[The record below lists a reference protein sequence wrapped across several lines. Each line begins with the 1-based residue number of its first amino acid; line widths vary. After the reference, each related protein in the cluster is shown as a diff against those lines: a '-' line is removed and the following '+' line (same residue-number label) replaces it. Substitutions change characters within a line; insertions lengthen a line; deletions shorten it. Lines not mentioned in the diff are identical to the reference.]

1 MGQFIVRVIASLVSI
16 ATALVVNSAPAF
28 KVENRLDF
36 KNVASKVA
44 DGENSAEL
52 SDNGTNTVE
61 EDQLNAFSNGN
72 SRNDSKLPKKVASSF
87 TNKDEVVSSKY
98 AIADNGELK
107 SIKTGQTV
115 TDSKLVGTKDKQ
127 PDPLAKSNGERFTP
141 ITVGDLR
148 KEIKREN
155 SGSTNADFSA
165 TNNTPISSKK
175 RVENKRSLRK
185 NKVVLISSNQKNPEE
200 TDSSEKSQESQALES
215 RTSTYTTYGSVR
227 KISLPTNGFGTRW
240 GDYNG
245 TQAFYDGNGS
255 LFAYNASGVIDV
267 SEHQKE
273 INWAAAKAAGVE
285 GAIIRISYGWENG
298 YDKYALRNIR
308 ECKRLGIPFGI
319 YMYSYA
325 EKPEDGANEGADV
338 ASLLRRAGVSP
349 GDLSYPVYYDLEK
362 WVWAGHTAPTSPYV
376 YQNIVSSWWNQL
388 YNAGYTNLG
397 IYSYANYLKGPLNSQ
412 YIHDRASWVASY
424 GATPLFNIRTALRGW
439 QYTSKARISGIDG
452 NVDVSAFGN
461 MDPNA
466 YGEYENVGRVWK
478 VRRVPNRDF
487 WTDGTQNHVLQYQLR
502 ESYYMHGGFAR
513 LGAPVADEE
522 NIGGGWWR
530 QRCQNGDVWTH
541 GTDTKLVIQFEL
553 RGSYY
558 KHGDVARLGAPVAE
572 EENMGGGWWRQ
583 RCQNGDVWT
592 HGTDTKLVI
601 QFELRGSYYS
611 HGGAGWLG
619 APVADEEN
627 IGGGWWRQRCKNGD
641 VWTYGSGTKLAM
653 MFNLRDAYYKNGD
666 ANGIG
671 VPVAEEENMGGGW
684 WRQRCKNGDVWTQGT
699 DKKLVI
705 QYELRSSYY
714 NHGGAGWL
722 GAPVASE
729 ENMGDGWWRQR
740 CKNGDVW
747 TQGRNTKLVV
757 MFNLRKDYYKRGGFE
772 KLGAPVED
780 EHNDGNGLWHQKCQK
795 GVLEAH

>member
-61 EDQLNAFSNGN
+61 EDQLNAFSNGD

-107 SIKTGQTV
+107 SLKTGQTV

-155 SGSTNADFSA
+155 SSSTNADSST

-175 RVENKRSLRK
+175 RVENKRSLRR

-285 GAIIRISYGWENG
+285 GAIIRISYGWETATINT
-298 YDKYALRNIR
+298 LCEILEN
-308 ECKRLGIPFGI
+308 
-319 YMYSYA
+319 
-325 EKPEDGANEGADV
+325 
-338 ASLLRRAGVSP
+338 ASV
-349 GDLSYPVYYDLEK
+349 
-362 WVWAGHTAPTSPYV
+362 
-376 YQNIVSSWWNQL
+376 
-388 YNAGYTNLG
+388 
-397 IYSYANYLKGPLNSQ
+397 
-412 YIHDRASWVASY
+412 
-424 GATPLFNIRTALRGW
+424 
-439 QYTSKARISGIDG
+439 
-452 NVDVSAFGN
+452 
-461 MDPNA
+461 
-466 YGEYENVGRVWK
+466 
-478 VRRVPNRDF
+478 
-487 WTDGTQNHVLQYQLR
+487 
-502 ESYYMHGGFAR
+502 
-513 LGAPVADEE
+513 
-522 NIGGGWWR
+522 
-530 QRCQNGDVWTH
+530 
-541 GTDTKLVIQFEL
+541 
-553 RGSYY
+553 
-558 KHGDVARLGAPVAE
+558 
-572 EENMGGGWWRQ
+572 
-583 RCQNGDVWT
+583 
-592 HGTDTKLVI
+592 
-601 QFELRGSYYS
+601 
-611 HGGAGWLG
+611 
-619 APVADEEN
+619 
-627 IGGGWWRQRCKNGD
+627 
-641 VWTYGSGTKLAM
+641 
-653 MFNLRDAYYKNGD
+653 
-666 ANGIG
+666 
-671 VPVAEEENMGGGW
+671 
-684 WRQRCKNGDVWTQGT
+684 
-699 DKKLVI
+699 
-705 QYELRSSYY
+705 
-714 NHGGAGWL
+714 
-722 GAPVASE
+722 
-729 ENMGDGWWRQR
+729 
-740 CKNGDVW
+740 
-747 TQGRNTKLVV
+747 
-757 MFNLRKDYYKRGGFE
+757 
-772 KLGAPVED
+772 
-780 EHNDGNGLWHQKCQK
+780 
-795 GVLEAH
+795 

>member
-1 MGQFIVRVIASLVSI
+1 LGQFIVRVIASLVSI

-44 DGENSAEL
+44 NVADSADGENSAEL
-52 SDNGTNTVE
+52 SDNGANTVE
-61 EDQLNAFSNGN
+61 EDQLNALSNGDSSN
-72 SRNDSKLPKKVASSF
+72 ASKLPKKVASSF

-98 AIADNGELK
+98 VIADNGELK
-107 SIKTGQTV
+107 SLKTGQTV

-155 SGSTNADFSA
+155 SSSANSDVTNSDSTNADSST
-165 TNNTPISSKK
+165 TNNTQISSKK
-175 RVENKRSLRK
+175 HVENKRSLRK

-267 SEHQKE
+267 SEYQKE

-388 YNAGYTNLG
+388 YSAGYTNLG
-397 IYSYANYLKGPLNSQ
+397 IYSYANYLRGPLNSQ

-439 QYTSKARISGIDG
+439 QYTSKACISGIDG
-452 NVDVSAFGN
+452 NVDVSAFGTG
-461 MDPNA
+461 PNSPVTQTSVDFTWIIRSDDIA
-466 YGEYENVGRVWK
+466 VG
-478 VRRVPNRDF
+478 
-487 WTDGTQNHVLQYQLR
+487 
-502 ESYYMHGGFAR
+502 A
-513 LGAPVADEE
+513 AA
-522 NIGGGWWR
+522 
-530 QRCQNGDVWTH
+530 
-541 GTDTKLVIQFEL
+541 
-553 RGSYY
+553 
-558 KHGDVARLGAPVAE
+558 
-572 EENMGGGWWRQ
+572 
-583 RCQNGDVWT
+583 
-592 HGTDTKLVI
+592 
-601 QFELRGSYYS
+601 
-611 HGGAGWLG
+611 
-619 APVADEEN
+619 
-627 IGGGWWRQRCKNGD
+627 
-641 VWTYGSGTKLAM
+641 
-653 MFNLRDAYYKNGD
+653 
-666 ANGIG
+666 
-671 VPVAEEENMGGGW
+671 
-684 WRQRCKNGDVWTQGT
+684 
-699 DKKLVI
+699 
-705 QYELRSSYY
+705 SSSIY
-714 NHGGAGWL
+714 NHMEYRWL
-722 GAPVASE
+722 AYDLL
-729 ENMGDGWWRQR
+729 NKQWRTISDWSVS
-740 CKNGDVW
+740 N
-747 TQGRNTKLVV
+747 
-757 MFNLRKDYYKRGGFE
+757 
-772 KLGAPVED
+772 
-780 EHNDGNGLWHQKCQK
+780 
-795 GVLEAH
+795 

>member
-1 MGQFIVRVIASLVSI
+1 MHTCFKLFAHVGIVVTVKHVKHVSGGILGQFIVRVIASLVSI

-28 KVENRLDF
+28 KVENRWDF
-36 KNVASKVA
+36 KNVASKVANIADSA

-61 EDQLNAFSNGN
+61 EDQLNAFSNGD

-107 SIKTGQTV
+107 SLKTGQTV

-155 SGSTNADFSA
+155 SSSTNADSST

-200 TDSSEKSQESQALES
+200 TDSNEKSQESQALES
-215 RTSTYTTYGSVR
+215 RISTYTTYGSVR

-267 SEHQKE
+267 SEYQKE

-388 YNAGYTNLG
+388 YSAGYTNLG
-397 IYSYANYLKGPLNSQ
+397 IYSYANYLRGPLNSQ

-439 QYTSKARISGIDG
+439 QYTSKACISGIDG
-452 NVDVSAFGN
+452 NVDVSAFGTG
-461 MDPNA
+461 PNSPVTQTNVDFTWIIRNNDIA
-466 YGEYENVGRVWK
+466 VGAAVTGNLNRHLEYRWLSYDLYNKQWRTISDWSVGNWASWV
-478 VRRVPNRDF
+478 
-487 WTDGTQNHVLQYQLR
+487 T
-502 ESYYMHGGFAR
+502 S
-513 LGAPVADEE
+513 
-522 NIGGGWWR
+522 
-530 QRCQNGDVWTH
+530 NGD
-541 GTDTKLVIQFEL
+541 
-553 RGSYY
+553 Y
-558 KHGDVARLGAPVAE
+558 
-572 EENMGGGWWRQ
+572 
-583 RCQNGDVWT
+583 
-592 HGTDTKLVI
+592 
-601 QFELRGSYYS
+601 
-611 HGGAGWLG
+611 WLHCE
-619 APVADEEN
+619 V
-627 IGGGWWRQRCKNGD
+627 
-641 VWTYGSGTKLAM
+641 
-653 MFNLRDAYYKNGD
+653 RDAYTYKSLGTKTIAFRYQVN
-666 ANGIG
+666 N
-671 VPVAEEENMGGGW
+671 PVEPEFVEKTIVSGTYAAW
-684 WRQRCKNGDVWTQGT
+684 QG
-699 DKKLVI
+699 
-705 QYELRSSYY
+705 SSVL
-714 NHGGAGWL
+714 L
-722 GAPVASE
+722 GAVTNNPSGYTIIKIYDYNAKQWVSQFKGPWALWSPHPGIYWTHFE
-729 ENMGDGWWRQR
+729 AYSKDGKLQ
-740 CKNGDVW
+740 D
-747 TQGRNTKLVV
+747 TKTYA
-757 MFNLRKDYYKRGGFE
+757 F
-772 KLGAPVED
+772 
-780 EHNDGNGLWHQKCQK
+780 
-795 GVLEAH
+795 GV

>member
-1 MGQFIVRVIASLVSI
+1 MGQFIVRVIASLVSV

-28 KVENRLDF
+28 KVENRWDF

-44 DGENSAEL
+44 DVADGANNAEL
-52 SDNGTNTVE
+52 SDNGANTVE
-61 EDQLNAFSNGN
+61 EDQLNALSNGN
-72 SRNDSKLPKKVASSF
+72 SSNASKLPKKVASSF

-107 SIKTGQTV
+107 SLKTGQTI

-155 SGSTNADFSA
+155 SSSANSDVTNLDSSS
-165 TNNTPISSKK
+165 TNNTQISSKK

-185 NKVVLISSNQKNPEE
+185 NKVVLVSSNQKNPQEA
-200 TDSSEKSQESQALES
+200 DSNEKSQESQSLES
-215 RTSTYTTYGSVR
+215 RTSTYSTYGSVR
-227 KISLPTNGFGTRW
+227 KISLPTNSFGTRW

-273 INWAAAKAAGVE
+273 IDWAAAKAAGVE

-439 QYTSKARISGIDG
+439 QYTSKACISGIDG
-452 NVDVSAFGN
+452 NVDVSAFGTG
-461 MDPNA
+461 PNSPVTQTNVDFTWIIRNNDIA
-466 YGEYENVGRVWK
+466 VGAAVTGNLNRRLEYRWLSYDLYNKQWRTISDWSVGNWASWV
-478 VRRVPNRDF
+478 
-487 WTDGTQNHVLQYQLR
+487 T
-502 ESYYMHGGFAR
+502 S
-513 LGAPVADEE
+513 
-522 NIGGGWWR
+522 
-530 QRCQNGDVWTH
+530 NGD
-541 GTDTKLVIQFEL
+541 
-553 RGSYY
+553 Y
-558 KHGDVARLGAPVAE
+558 
-572 EENMGGGWWRQ
+572 
-583 RCQNGDVWT
+583 
-592 HGTDTKLVI
+592 
-601 QFELRGSYYS
+601 
-611 HGGAGWLG
+611 WLHCE
-619 APVADEEN
+619 V
-627 IGGGWWRQRCKNGD
+627 
-641 VWTYGSGTKLAM
+641 
-653 MFNLRDAYYKNGD
+653 RDAYTYKSLGTKTIAFHYQVNNPLEREADEKTVVSGTY
-666 ANGIG
+666 A
-671 VPVAEEENMGGGW
+671 AW
-684 WRQRCKNGDVWTQGT
+684 QGNRV
-699 DKKLVI
+699 L
-705 QYELRSSYY
+705 
-714 NHGGAGWL
+714 L
-722 GAPVASE
+722 GAVTNNPNGYTIIKIYDYNAKQWVSQFKGPWALWNPKPGIYWTHFEAYSE
-729 ENMGDGWWRQR
+729 
-740 CKNGDVW
+740 NG
-747 TQGRNTKLVV
+747 T
-757 MFNLRKDYYKRGGFE
+757 LRDSKTYAF
-772 KLGAPVED
+772 
-780 EHNDGNGLWHQKCQK
+780 
-795 GVLEAH
+795 GV

>member
-1 MGQFIVRVIASLVSI
+1 MGQFIVRVIASLVSV

-28 KVENRLDF
+28 KVENRWDF

-44 DGENSAEL
+44 DVADGANNAEL
-52 SDNGTNTVE
+52 SDNGANTVE
-61 EDQLNAFSNGN
+61 EDQLNALSNGDSSN
-72 SRNDSKLPKKVASSF
+72 ASKLPKKVASSF

-107 SIKTGQTV
+107 SLKTGQTI

-155 SGSTNADFSA
+155 SSSANSDVTNLDSSS
-165 TNNTPISSKK
+165 TNNTQISSKK

-185 NKVVLISSNQKNPEE
+185 NKVVLVSSNQKNPQEA
-200 TDSSEKSQESQALES
+200 DSNEKSQESQSLES
-215 RTSTYTTYGSVR
+215 RTSTYSTYGSVR

-273 INWAAAKAAGVE
+273 IDWAAAKAAGVE

-362 WVWAGHTAPTSPYV
+362 WVWTGHTAPTSPYV

-439 QYTSKARISGIDG
+439 QYTSKACISGIDG
-452 NVDVSAFGN
+452 NVDVSAFGTG
-461 MDPNA
+461 PNSPVTQTNVDFTWIIRNNDIA
-466 YGEYENVGRVWK
+466 VGAAVTGNLNRRLEYRWLSYDLYNKQWRTISDWSVGNWASWV
-478 VRRVPNRDF
+478 
-487 WTDGTQNHVLQYQLR
+487 T
-502 ESYYMHGGFAR
+502 S
-513 LGAPVADEE
+513 
-522 NIGGGWWR
+522 
-530 QRCQNGDVWTH
+530 NGD
-541 GTDTKLVIQFEL
+541 
-553 RGSYY
+553 Y
-558 KHGDVARLGAPVAE
+558 
-572 EENMGGGWWRQ
+572 
-583 RCQNGDVWT
+583 
-592 HGTDTKLVI
+592 
-601 QFELRGSYYS
+601 
-611 HGGAGWLG
+611 WLHCE
-619 APVADEEN
+619 V
-627 IGGGWWRQRCKNGD
+627 
-641 VWTYGSGTKLAM
+641 
-653 MFNLRDAYYKNGD
+653 RDAYTYKSL
-666 ANGIG
+666 
-671 VPVAEEENMGGGW
+671 
-684 WRQRCKNGDVWTQGT
+684 GT
-699 DKKLVI
+699 KTIAFHYQVNNPLEHEADKKTVVSGTYAAWQGNRVL
-705 QYELRSSYY
+705 
-714 NHGGAGWL
+714 L
-722 GAPVASE
+722 GAVTNNPNGYTIIKIYDYNAKQWVSQFKGPWALWNPKPGIYWTHFEAYSE
-729 ENMGDGWWRQR
+729 
-740 CKNGDVW
+740 NG
-747 TQGRNTKLVV
+747 T
-757 MFNLRKDYYKRGGFE
+757 LRDSKTYAF
-772 KLGAPVED
+772 
-780 EHNDGNGLWHQKCQK
+780 
-795 GVLEAH
+795 GV